1 MQRISWGKVET
12 GQIVTFRYK
21 GKKEGAVS
29 RKRECLIL
37 NTNHRYKRKSDGKF
51 VRLVHAIQL
60 SAIPKVPNGQLSA
73 VQKNKFFESVAE
85 VRNQSGRGVYK
96 MVRSLL
102 TRTQKPIYRTF
113 AWYILNRNGVFITKV
128 LDLTNEN
135 KEQLYQI
142 TKDAGI
148 NIDESDF

>member
-1 MQRISWGKVET
+1 MQRISWGRVET

-21 GKKEGAVS
+21 GKKEGSVS

-37 NTNHRYKRKSDGKF
+37 NTNHRYKRKSDGKI

-60 SAIPKVPNGQLSA
+60 SAIPRISNGQLTA
-73 VQKNKFFESVAE
+73 RQKNRFFESVAE
-85 VRNQSGRGVYK
+85 VRNQTSRGVYK
-96 MVRSLL
+96 IVRSLL
-102 TRTQKPIYRTF
+102 TRTPKPIYRTF
-113 AWYILNRNGVFITKV
+113 AWHILNRNGVFITKV
-128 LDLTNEN
+128 LNLTNEN

-148 NIDESDF
+148 KIDESDF

>member
-1 MQRISWGKVET
+1 MRRISWGKIET

-21 GKKEGAVS
+21 GKKEGSVS

-37 NTNHRYKRKSDGKF
+37 NPNHRYKRKSDGKF

-60 SAIPKVPNGQLSA
+60 SAVPKVQNGQLSP

-85 VRNQSGRGVYK
+85 VRDQSPRGVYTIVK
-96 MVRSLL
+96 RVL

-113 AWYILNRNGVFITKV
+113 AWYLLNRNGVFVTKV
-128 LDLTNEN
+128 LDLTSKN